1 TPVLLGNYPN
11 PFNPATQ
18 IGFSLPA
25 ASHVTLVVYNIMGQQ
40 VAVLA
45 DGQYEAGDHSVTW
58 DASAQSSGVYLYL
71 LDVSGF
77 SQTRKMML
85 LK

>member
-1 TPVLLGNYPN
+1 MK
-11 PFNPATQ
+11 
-18 IGFSLPA
+18 
-25 ASHVTLVVYNIMGQQ
+25 LVVTVLTALV

-77 SQTRKMML
+77 SQTRKMLL